1 MKQSVPEDSVQ
12 KQSAAKECEGGR
24 VDKPGVTLL
33 LNDAGATIKRL
44 FVKVLNIVAG
54 AAIEPL
60 DMTGDGKIS
69 EEDFLVSLEE

>member
-1 MKQSVPEDSVQ
+1 M
-12 KQSAAKECEGGR
+12 
-24 VDKPGVTLL
+24 DKPGVTLL